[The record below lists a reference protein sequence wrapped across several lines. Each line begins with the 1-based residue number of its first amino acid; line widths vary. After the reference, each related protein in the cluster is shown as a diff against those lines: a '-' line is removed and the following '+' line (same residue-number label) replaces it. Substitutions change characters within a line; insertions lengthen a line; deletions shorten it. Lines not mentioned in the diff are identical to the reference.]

1 MKARDRQNP
10 QSISARCR
18 RRVGI
23 ARRRTR
29 IAGGRSQADPFSDAV
44 EGSAKLAGTFAGD
57 FALLFLWRP
66 MRLDL
71 SEGLPRIVLATLHM
85 PVVPVGQALCQNGTA
100 TWKDRGVQSGVIA
113 GGGGS

>member
-1 MKARDRQNP
+1 MPATKGLLAANTMKARDRQNP

-44 EGSAKLAGTFAGD
+44 EGSAKLAGTRSEEHTSELQSLMRHLVCR
-57 FALLFLWRP
+57 LLLEKNNTSKTRN
-66 MRLDL
+66 
-71 SEGLPRIVLATLHM
+71 H
-85 PVVPVGQALCQNGTA
+85 
-100 TWKDRGVQSGVIA
+100 
-113 GGGGS
+113 

>member
-1 MKARDRQNP
+1 MPATKGLLAANTMKARDRQNP

-18 RRVGI
+18 RQVGI

-66 MRLDL
+66 MRIDL
-71 SEGLPRIVLATLHM
+71 SEGLPRIVLEIGRASC
-85 PVVPVGQALCQNGTA
+85 G
-100 TWKDRGVQSGVIA
+100 
-113 GGGGS
+113 